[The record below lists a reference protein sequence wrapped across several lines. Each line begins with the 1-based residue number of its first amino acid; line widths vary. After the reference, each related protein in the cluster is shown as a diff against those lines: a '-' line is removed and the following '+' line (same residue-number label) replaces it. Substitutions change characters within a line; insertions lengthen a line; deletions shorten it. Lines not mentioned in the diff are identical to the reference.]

1 MIGVVFSLVVSG
13 AVMLSGLVVMASV
26 ITGSRSEADVKE
38 WEERGRFYRDIR
50 ERPSDQMVAARIH
63 ASSPGQDLLAVPP
76 SWRHSGPTVTYNR
89 PEIGS

>member
-26 ITGSRSEADVKE
+26 ITGSRSEVDVKE
-38 WEERGRFYRDIR
+38 WEGRGRFYRDIR

-63 ASSPGQDLLAVPP
+63 ASSGPGN
-76 SWRHSGPTVTYNR
+76 NR
-89 PEIGS
+89 TTSRRIEPRNTRSII